1 MRDVDF
7 HDSTNHTACRSNY
20 NRWDVYP
27 VILEGP
33 YITAFNS
40 DGSIIPLPEDFPAY
54 NPWEFKWIERESVLK
69 KDLKIH
75 GKKSTLEALRSI
87 IDEPKV
93 KGKTGASKSSVNN
106 PPNKRNPH

>member
-54 NPWEFKWIERESVLK
+54 NPWEFKWIERESV